1 MKVKKEGNI
10 SELSAARM
18 ANKYGLLAEYLY
30 CRRMGY
36 GIRAALAE
44 WDLLPWYSGI
54 FLLDI

>member
-1 MKVKKEGNI
+1 MKVKKEGNV

-44 WDLLPWYSGI
+44 WDLLP
-54 FLLDI
+54 